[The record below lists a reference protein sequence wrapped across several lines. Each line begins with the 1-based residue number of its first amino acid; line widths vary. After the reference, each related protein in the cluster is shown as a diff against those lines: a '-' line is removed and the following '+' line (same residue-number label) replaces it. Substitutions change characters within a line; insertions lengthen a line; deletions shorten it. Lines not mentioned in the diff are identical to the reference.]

1 MHCTDFKLDHS
12 VYNRYVYASTVKLKN
27 SLGGNNVWIL
37 LEPLTVMLIGF
48 EVISSLKMLR
58 YVIL

>member
-12 VYNRYVYASTVKLKN
+12 VYNRYVYVSTVKPKN

-37 LEPLTVMLIGF
+37 LEPLTYLVHRSL
-48 EVISSLKMLR
+48 EKKWLVSSLD
-58 YVIL
+58 